1 MNKETKGSSKISVP
15 SRFEC
20 HQVQLSSR
28 QGQYPVHRGF
38 PIVVADITFLLQ
50 KLASKSK
57 NNFEEWD
64 KLLINSYL
72 LTRCA
77 CNNNFGGG

>member
-1 MNKETKGSSKISVP
+1 MNKNSESSSKISVP

-20 HQVQLSSR
+20 HQDQLSNR

-57 NNFEEWD
+57 NNFD
-64 KLLINSYL
+64 
-72 LTRCA
+72 
-77 CNNNFGGG
+77 